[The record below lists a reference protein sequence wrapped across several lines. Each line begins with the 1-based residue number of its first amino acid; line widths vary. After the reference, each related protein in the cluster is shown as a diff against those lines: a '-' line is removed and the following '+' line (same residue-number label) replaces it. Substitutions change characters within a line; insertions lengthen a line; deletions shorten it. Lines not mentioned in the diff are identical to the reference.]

1 VLCACVWR
9 LCLMHV
15 FVACVWLM
23 CLVPVLCA
31 CVRCLSLADVHTLC
45 HIEVIPNGFNKSVYI
60 CALYFQNTKP
70 TLIKKV
76 MTAG

>member
-1 VLCACVWR
+1 MFGACVMC
-9 LCLMHV
+9 LCLAPV
-15 FVACVWLM
+15 FDACVC
-23 CLVPVLCA
+23 CLCLADVFGA

-60 CALYFQNTKP
+60 CALYFKNTKP